1 MRRKLFCTLL
11 AVMAALF
18 FMDMAGMTLR
28 PDQLQGYTG
37 SSRRYIADVEK
48 VQYKDEESW
57 YLEAKI
63 ISADGRR
70 VKIQEKVLLS
80 YYENLEKPWE
90 LLHSRIEFVCSLEKP
105 SGQRNPYC
113 FDFSRYLKSRGIG
126 AVAAIDSF
134 SEGTGHFTVKEKYE
148 RWLYE
153 KRCLFENQLS
163 SGTKGIIMGVLF
175 GETGFLDEDVYE
187 DFRNNG
193 TAHVLAVSGLH
204 VGILYGIYKKIA
216 GNRNSPAALVLLA
229 VLLFTYG
236 VLSMWSPSVIRA
248 VLMIIMSVLARILDL
263 RYDMLTAMSA
273 VGLILIAANPY
284 VIFGA
289 GFQMSFL
296 AITSI
301 AFIQPVIP
309 DRIPDFLATAMAVN
323 IGLMMYQIY
332 QFNYISLVSLAANI
346 PVIFLAGYFV
356 PVAIAAFCLFCA
368 AGNYELIR
376 PAVDGMAM
384 VITWVNE
391 FSTLDGYGAV
401 EVVRPPLWC
410 VLIGGGLIF
419 FMASETFTV
428 MKLRAQYK
436 KIAACVLAIC
446 LGAGLCSVL
455 TYCPVTDDDIVFVDV
470 GQGDCIHIRDGN
482 KDVLIDGGGSMNYN
496 VGKNILKP
504 YLLRNGA
511 WNLDMALVTH
521 EHMDHYKGIQE
532 LKEIFPVNRVI
543 KRMTAGQNVTVSED
557 VYIETLWPETIDP
570 EKGQDANDQCSAFM
584 VHYKEYRILVT
595 GDLDETGE
603 KSMLKK
609 YAGTDKLR
617 ADILKIGHHGS
628 ATSTC
633 QEFLDAIKPSYAVI
647 QVGKNN
653 YGHPTPKVIEKLKNS
668 CIIILRNDYNGAVG
682 FSFDKEE
689 INCHFMLE

>member
-18 FMDMAGMTLR
+18 FMDMTGMALR

-37 SSRRYIADVEK
+37 SSRRYSADVEK
-48 VQYKDEESW
+48 VQYRDDESW
-57 YLEAKI
+57 YLEVKI
-63 ISADGRR
+63 ISADGCR
-70 VKIQEKVLLS
+70 VQIREKVLLS
-80 YYENLEKPWE
+80 YYGNLERPWE

-105 SGQRNPYC
+105 SVRRNPYC
-113 FDFSRYLKSRGIG
+113 FDYSRYLKSRGIG
-126 AVAAIDSF
+126 AVAGIENF
-134 SEGTGHFTVKEKYE
+134 SEIAVHFNIREKYE
-148 RWLYE
+148 RWLFE
-153 KRCLFENQLS
+153 KRCQFEKQLAPE
-163 SGTKGIIMGVLF
+163 TKGIIMGVLF
-175 GETGFLDEDVYE
+175 GETAFLDEDVYE

-204 VGILYGIYKKIA
+204 VGIIYGLYKKIA
-216 GNRNSPAALVLLA
+216 GNRKNPAALTLLA

-248 VLMIIMSVLARILDL
+248 VLMITMSVAARILDL

-273 VGLILIAANPY
+273 VGMILITVNPY

-301 AFIQPVIP
+301 AFIQPLIP
-309 DRIPDFLATAMAVN
+309 DKVPDFMATALAVN
-323 IGLMMYQIY
+323 IGLMPYQIY

-346 PVIFLAGYFV
+346 PVIFLTGYFV
-356 PVAIAAFCLFCA
+356 PVAIGAFCLFCA
-368 AGNYELIR
+368 AGDYDFLR
-376 PAVDGMAM
+376 PAVEGMAL
-384 VITWVNE
+384 VITWIND
-391 FSTLDGYGAV
+391 FSTLNGYGAV

-410 VLIGGGLIF
+410 VLTGAGLIF
-419 FMASETFTV
+419 FVTSETFAV

-436 KIAACVLAIC
+436 KIGACVLAIC
-446 LGAGLCSVL
+446 IVAGLCHGL

-470 GQGDCIHIRDGN
+470 GQGDCIHIRDGSR
-482 KDVLIDGGGSMNYN
+482 DILIDGGGAMNYN

-532 LKEIFPVNRVI
+532 LEEIFPVKKI
-543 KRMTAGQNVTVSED
+543 LKRMTAGQTVTVSED

-603 KSMLKK
+603 RAMIKK

-633 QEFLDAIKPSYAVI
+633 QEFLDAIKPAYAVI

-653 YGHPTPKVIEKLKNS
+653 YGHPTTKVIEKLKNS
-668 CIIILRNDYNGAVG
+668 CIIILRNDYNGAIG
-682 FSFDKEE
+682 FHFGQEKID
-689 INCHFMLE
+689 CHFMLE